1 MPGLAPLEIRQQ
13 FPLFFHHPEL
23 AYLDNAATTQKPR
36 MVVEA
41 LTAFYEKQNANIHRG
56 IYGLSARATQQY
68 EQVRAKIAEWL
79 GAAGPGNIVFT
90 SGTTAGINLVARS
103 FLEPRLHAGDEVLI
117 TAMEHHA
124 NLIPWQMACRRKG
137 AKLCVIPMSRAGEL
151 DMGAF
156 REMLSGRVKML
167 AVTQV
172 SNTLGTIN
180 PVEEM
185 IGLAQRKGIPV
196 LVDGAQSAAHFAVN
210 VGAWGVDFFAF
221 SGHKLY
227 GPTGI
232 GILYGKEEHLYAMEP
247 ANFGGD
253 MVRNVT
259 FEETTFA
266 PPPQRFEAG
275 TTHIA
280 GVIGLGSA
288 VDFIRQLDTP
298 AVQAH
303 LKELGQ
309 YARALLAEIPGLHFV
324 GEAHQSSA
332 IVSFVLDKAHP
343 HDVATFLSAENIA
356 VRAGHH
362 CTQPIMDFFGIPGTT
377 RASFAIYNSREEVER
392 LAAQLREI
400 QKFFA

>member
-1 MPGLAPLEIRQQ
+1 MEIRQQ
-13 FPLFFHHPEL
+13 FPLFSHHPEL

-103 FLEPRLHAGDEVLI
+103 FLEPRLHAGDEVLV

-137 AKLCVIPMSRAGEL
+137 ARLCVIPMSRAGEL

-232 GILYGKEEHLYAMEP
+232 GILYGKEEHLHAMEP
-247 ANFGGD
+247 ANYGGD

-356 VRAGHH
+356 VRAGRH